1 MADVSGRQRNRQ
13 TSEFQLEE
21 LEPRVLFSADLPMA
35 VLGSVS
41 LDAVTQASV
50 VGEHTQVSTSTN
62 DNIHAGNTALT
73 SVTELVIIDSGVSD
87 VDAMLVDLGLRS
99 NVNQHVMILEDS
111 ARDATAALT
120 QLSDVLANFH
130 GLQAVHLISHGGAG
144 ELVLGGERVDTVDLL
159 ANAAIIDNWRS
170 ALAPGAD
177 LLVYGCDVA
186 SGSSGQAFVETL
198 SLLSGADVAASNN
211 LTGGEQAG
219 GDWTFEVQHG
229 NIQHSVAFSDSLQ
242 QDYQASF
249 ASYAVTNLND
259 NGIGSFR
266 FGINQANASGDDYV
280 ISFDVSGTILLDSHL
295 PAITDAITIDG
306 GTAAAFDVPLVILD
320 GRNISAAGSGGD
332 GGIQLLAG
340 SDGSVVRGLAI
351 VNFPQHGIDILDS
364 GGHTIESNFVGTDDT
379 NALGNQFMGINLQ
392 NSANNVIGGTGK
404 GNVISGNLMSG
415 ISISGVNSTGN
426 TIEGNYVGTDSSGLV
441 PMGNGHH
448 GIEFDSVASNNT
460 VGGLLPSG
468 ANTIR
473 FNEGAGIALSD
484 RDSANNTHQ
493 FNTISDNGGL
503 ESELNSEGFIL
514 NDSNAVGA
522 IPNDLIAT
530 STKGGGLSINSDGG
544 NDTYV
549 LAEDGVSILGSL
561 NTLSVEIDVALR
573 GGTGSNLFYYDSPGT
588 INDFRILVSSQGRV
602 FAQIDNNVNF
612 FATTADAILVNDG
625 VRRTIA
631 LTWDGVTGDLS
642 LYINGKFQQQ
652 FTDAD
657 NIYTLANDGTLVL
670 GNDQPTHQGGA
681 RPALAAD
688 IELYQVRVFNEVRT
702 ENQLAAS
709 YGSELPFNEDGMVAQ
724 WTFDNLS
731 SEGVI
736 TDSVAGNNLTVG
748 HILQPGFTPSEASLT
763 FELDENVLD
772 GTLVGEV
779 SGIDAERNAL
789 IASLLADDPDLKY
802 NAETDKFYKVNDNSF
817 TAAGASA
824 SAQSLI
830 LNDVNGQLVTIR
842 DAAENNFITHLVA
855 SLGGSV
861 WIGATDT
868 AVEGEWR
875 WGESGIEADLFWSGT
890 EDGYAVDGA
899 YNNWHV
905 GSQPNQLG
913 EEDAARLDTTTGRWF
928 DARANDF
935 FHYIAEWNADDVLDT
950 SQALSYAIAS
960 QTVAGAFSIDSNRGK
975 ITVADGALL
984 DFESN
989 STHTLSVHTTDVD
1002 NNTFEESFLVS
1013 LNDQTE
1019 STNGPTDISSGI
1031 ELNMDGGND
1040 SYLRTDNGSAI
1051 FGGLTQLTLESRFA
1065 ITPSN
1070 VVYTSLF
1077 SYEASGNTN
1086 EVRLGI
1092 LSDGRL
1098 SFQIDGQSAIA
1109 SNSMVGLLDG
1119 ELHHISLSWDNTNGD
1134 VAIYVDG
1141 KLFDSL
1147 TGIAVGSELTQFPGT
1162 LILGQ
1167 DQTSANFDFSA
1178 NRAFS
1183 STLYDVRIW
1192 DTVRSQ
1198 ADIQLNFQNKF
1209 DSSSL
1214 PTGLIANWQ
1223 MDGFNSAGDVV
1234 DIVSGNNLS
1243 VGHATGTGFIA
1254 STPVGELHISE
1265 SALSQDSVG
1274 FVVPTY
1280 PPIISNVV
1288 SDGQF
1293 LEVADPGGA
1302 QAIPDGGSIGDWLV
1316 SGDGVKLI
1324 GSEFESPDGGGRSVS
1339 LSDSDG
1345 SISQT
1350 LTTVAGQQYQVVFE
1364 VAGDFSGGDTVKNL
1378 RVSASGQSSDITFVE
1393 GDNWSL
1399 ANMGWENRSLTFTAT
1414 NSTTQISFSTMD
1426 INGTSFGPAVGN
1438 IRVSEVPQA
1447 ISVILNNDSTL
1458 SYDAATNKFYRF
1470 VNTPSHFDVAL
1481 SAATTSALNGVS
1493 GQLVTIDSSHE
1504 NEIIRQFARDSGNQ
1518 IWLGAS
1524 DETTD
1529 SEWHW
1534 LDGTVESDEIFWVG
1548 GRDGGAV
1555 NGLYAVSL
1563 GLSDNAEEFYLRLG
1577 STGGW
1582 FDAPGNINYA
1592 YVVEWDASDVLSG
1605 STYSLV
1611 DASGNFEISS
1621 HSGEITVASSNT
1633 LDFETARFHDVDV
1646 TVTDAAGN
1654 SFVEVLSIAVD
1665 NVIDQGFSLPGAQ
1678 SIDEDLPLEFSSG
1691 NMNAVTVTNN
1701 SGTSDT
1707 QLQVVLLVNDGAL
1720 MLSQTT
1726 ELSISEGSNGSS
1738 SLTIQGTESALNAA
1752 LEGMVFTPDENFNGA
1767 VTLNVTTSST
1777 SGEEQTSGSVDISV
1791 TSVNDAPDDVALADP
1806 TGTNL
1811 LSNGSFE
1818 TNSGNANTST
1828 GGTGVTVSQW
1838 TPLGGEGLLVWN
1850 NFDAGGPGAASEGL
1864 ANLVLNV
1871 QTGINGLAQSVA
1883 TVANQAYVVSVDF
1896 SNINTDPSS
1905 EVEVYWRGDLIG
1917 TITQSAVAWQT
1928 HSFVV
1933 TGSGGS
1939 DELRFVETE
1948 NNNSIGSALLDNVRL
1963 VAENTPTVTVDENA
1977 ATGTVVAFAGASD
1990 VDTSPVDTRTFTLTE
2005 DAGNRFEIDP
2015 ITGVISV
2022 AGGSPLDFEA
2032 ETSHSISVRVSDL
2045 AAEFHEENFVIDVV
2059 DVDEAPRDIL
2069 VLAGSNLI
2077 SNSSFESNTVGWT
2090 LSGAVERTDIDSTPS
2105 DGVFSLTFNNQEQA
2119 NMGLAT
2125 TAIATE
2131 IGKTYTVVF
2140 EAGSFGGFRESMSL
2154 QFIATGSTVLI
2165 DQTVTD
2171 IGSNPGTNAS
2181 YQYTFVADSST
2192 TVISLTDTSVNTIN
2206 VDINFDN
2213 IRAFEVDPT
2222 RTMSVAENA
2231 ASSTFVAQVFSTAQ
2245 DESETITYSLID
2257 DASGRFSIDA
2267 TTGEISVANGLLLD
2281 HEADSSHD
2289 IIVGSTDAGGSL
2301 TTSDTFTVNVIDIN
2315 DALVFSTNVHI
2326 ENHSF
2331 EAQLLNN
2338 GQPVGFTTDWTTTGA
2353 STGTWNPA
2361 SSVYSGEAPDGQNV
2375 GFIDEVG
2382 AFSQTTMALFTPDT
2396 DYQLT
2401 VAIGDAISPVE
2412 TNAWQIRLYAGD
2424 QLLGAASND
2433 DVNPADDTFTD
2444 VSLTLTSAQLA
2455 MFSVNYGEN
2464 LRVEIFDA
2472 GTSDN
2477 LHFDNVRLTQT
2488 SGGITTP
2495 TVTYIEDGAAVN
2507 LDENLRVFDEE
2518 LSTVDGFDG
2527 VTLNLVR
2534 NGGANNDDVF
2544 SATGNLL
2551 LNAGSLELS
2560 STVVGSYS
2568 NTQGELT
2575 LSFVAGVSNAQV
2587 NEVMQSIA
2595 YSNNNDVPPL
2605 NVQIDWTFREATT
2618 GAQSSGGVEQAVA
2631 STMVDI
2637 IATNDAA
2644 TASNLNAAE
2653 TYTEG
2658 TVLDL
2663 TDIIVTDVDSAT
2675 VTASLTLSDVAAG
2688 TLNTGT
2694 SGSVSSTF
2702 VNGVWS
2708 ASGAIADV
2716 NVLLAGVSFTPAA
2729 NYNSN
2734 FTVVTN
2740 VDDGVATALTGSK
2753 LFTGIA
2759 VNDAP
2764 TAANNTVATNEDTEY
2779 NFAVADFAFSD
2790 IDGDSLT
2797 SVRITTLETVGTL
2810 QLYGTDVILNQ
2821 VISATD
2827 IDAGGLSFVPNLN
2840 QSGISYDS
2848 FAFLVNDG
2856 LSDSMTSYTMMLDVL
2871 EVSDAPSLLVIS
2883 NSTVQENTNTQDGF
2897 SIGTLSSSDADTA
2910 DTFIYSVLSGLD
2922 AAVFSIGGVNSN
2934 ELILTNGVVNFESK
2948 SLYSVTIRVTDSAGL
2963 THDQVLEINVINV
2976 NEVPVITSQAT
2987 VNTDE
2992 NQTSVSTVQSSDVDG
3007 GSLTYSISGGIDA
3020 ELFSINASSGEL
3032 NFIVAPDHETKD
3044 LFQVQVTVTDAG
3056 GLTGE
3061 QVLSVRV
3068 NDVNEAPTILDSEFK
3083 ITDRFVGVIGQ
3094 LEATDPDSGE
3104 QLVFQLVTES
3114 VVSTLDTVVLSD
3126 EGELSIRG
3134 AHDGTY
3140 QFEVKVVDSMGLED
3154 RATLTLRI
3162 VAELEVNVVEFIE
3175 LTPTESEE
3183 PNPEPEQLV
3192 TPSIAK
3198 AEPEPEPESTVSVSS
3213 QVDKVQE
3220 PQIDGAQTAD
3230 SDTIAATVNIPVFD
3244 PFFETIDD
3252 DRNEVGTDVSS
3263 ELSRSYK
3270 VSSRVIVE
3278 LLTDTQ
3284 SNDQPDL
3291 LGSMMSMFSGSTAPL
3306 TFSFDLIDKLDKIR
3320 TDAEILEKEDTLKQ
3334 SLVFA
3339 SGTVV
3344 TATLSV
3350 GFATWL
3356 IQSGLLVASA
3366 MSTTPLWRGMDPMP
3380 ILMAGSDVD
3389 VEGFNASSDSVKNV
3403 DSHERTPR
3411 VPRN

>member
-1 MADVSGRQRNRQ
+1 MAKAPGKQRNRQ

-35 VLGSVS
+35 VFGSVAIA
-41 LDAVTQASV
+41 DVTQAPVVSEQTQAPSSV
-50 VGEHTQVSTSTN
+50 S
-62 DNIHAGNTALT
+62 DNIYSSDT
-73 SVTELVIIDSGVSD
+73 SQTSITELVIIDSGVSD
-87 VDAMLVDLGLRS
+87 VDSMLSDFGLHS
-99 NVNQHVMILEDS
+99 NVNQQVVILDES
-111 ARDATAALT
+111 AHNATTALT
-120 QLSDVLANFH
+120 QLSDVLANFQ

-177 LLVYGCDVA
+177 FLVYGCDVA
-186 SGSSGQAFVETL
+186 SGPSGQAFVETL
-198 SLLSGADVAASNN
+198 SLLSGADVAASSN
-211 LTGGEQAG
+211 LTGSEQAG
-219 GDWTFEVQHG
+219 GDWTFEVQRG
-229 NIQHSVAFSDSLQ
+229 DIQHSVAFSDSLQ
-242 QDYQASF
+242 QDYQATF

-259 NGIGSFR
+259 DGVGSFR
-266 FGINQANASGDDYV
+266 FGINEANASDDDYV
-280 ISFDVSGTILLDSHL
+280 ISFDVSGTILLNSHL
-295 PAITDAITIDG
+295 PAITDTITIDG
-306 GTAAAFDVPLVILD
+306 GAVAQLGSPLVILD
-320 GRNISAAGSGGD
+320 GRNISAVGSGGD

-351 VNFPQHGIDILDS
+351 VNFPQHGIDISDS
-364 GGHTIESNFVGTDDT
+364 GGHTIESNFIGTDGT
-379 NALGNQFMGINLQ
+379 NVLGNQFMGINLQ
-392 NSANNVIGGTGK
+392 DSANNVIGGIGK
-404 GNVISGNLMSG
+404 GNVISGNLISG
-415 ISISGVNSTGN
+415 ISISGANSTGN

-441 PMGNGHH
+441 AMGNGHH

-473 FNEGAGIALSD
+473 FNEGAGITLSE
-484 RDSANNTHQ
+484 RDSANNTRQ

-503 ESELNSEGFIL
+503 ESELSSEGFIL

-522 IPNDLIAT
+522 VPSDLKAAAT
-530 STKGGGLSINSDGG
+530 QGGGLSINSDGG
-544 NDTYV
+544 DDTYV
-549 LAEDGVSILGSL
+549 LADDDAAIFGSL
-561 NTLSVEIDVALR
+561 NSLTIEMDVALR
-573 GGTGSNLFYYDSPGT
+573 GGGSKNLVWYGAPGGAV
-588 INDFRILVSSQGRV
+588 DFRVLYNATGGLFV
-602 FAQIDNNVNF
+602 QINNNPNIF
-612 FATTADAILVNDG
+612 STQTTADGIPLNDG
-625 VRRTIA
+625 VRRTLT
-631 LTWDGVTGDLS
+631 LTWDGVAGDLS
-642 LYINGKFQQQ
+642 LYINGKFQQS

-657 NIYTLANDGTLVL
+657 NIHTLPTDGVLVF
-670 GNDQPTHQGGA
+670 GSDQPMNPGGA
-681 RPALAAD
+681 RPLLAAD
-688 IELYQVRVFNEVRT
+688 IDLYQVRIFNEVRT

-748 HILQPGFTPSEASLT
+748 HNPQSGFTPSEASLT
-763 FELDENVLD
+763 FELDENALD

-779 SGIDAERNAL
+779 SGVDTERSVL
-789 IASLLADDPDLKY
+789 IGSLLADDPDLKY

-817 TAAGASA
+817 TASGASA
-824 SAQSLI
+824 SAQSLL

-842 DAAENNFITHLVA
+842 DAAENNFITELVT

-861 WIGATDT
+861 WIGATDAT
-868 AVEGEWR
+868 VEGEWR
-875 WGESGIEADLFWSGT
+875 WGESGIEADLFWSGV

-899 YNNWHV
+899 YNNWDA
-905 GSQPNQLG
+905 GSQPNQLS

-935 FHYIAEWNADDVLDT
+935 HHYIAEWNADDVLDT

-960 QTVAGAFSIDSNRGK
+960 QTVAGAFSIDSSRGK

-984 DFESN
+984 DFETN
-989 STHTLSVHTTDVD
+989 STHTLSVRTTDVD

-1013 LNDQTE
+1013 LNDQAE

-1040 SYLRTDNGSAI
+1040 AYLRTDNGSAI
-1051 FGGLTQLTLESRFA
+1051 FGGLTQLTLESRFSV
-1065 ITPSN
+1065 TPSD
-1070 VVYTSLF
+1070 VIYTPIF
-1077 SYEASGNTN
+1077 SYEASGNAN

-1098 SFQIDGQSAIA
+1098 SFQIDGQSAITN
-1109 SNSMVGLLDG
+1109 NSLAELLDG

-1141 KLFDSL
+1141 LFFESL
-1147 TGIAVGSELTQFPGT
+1147 TSIAVGSELTQFPGT

-1167 DQTSANFDFSA
+1167 DQTSADFDFPA

-1183 STLYDVRIW
+1183 GTLYDVRIW
-1192 DTVRSQ
+1192 DTVRSH
-1198 ADIQLNFQNKF
+1198 ADIQLNLQNKF

-1223 MDGFNSAGDVV
+1223 MDGFNAAGDVV
-1234 DIVSGNNLS
+1234 DIVSGNNLR
-1243 VGHATGTGFIA
+1243 VGHATGTDFTA
-1254 STPVGELHISE
+1254 STPVGDLHISG

-1274 FVVPTY
+1274 FVLPSY
-1280 PPIISNVV
+1280 PPITSNVV

-1302 QAIPDGGSIGDWLV
+1302 QVIPDGGSIGDWTV
-1316 SGDGVKLI
+1316 SGNGVSLI
-1324 GSEFESPDGGGRSVS
+1324 GSDFESPDGGGRSVS

-1378 RVSASGQSSDITFVE
+1378 RVSASGQSSDIAIVE

-1426 INGTSFGPAVGN
+1426 VNGTSFGPAVGN
-1438 IRVSEVPQA
+1438 IRVTEVPQA

-1529 SEWHW
+1529 GEWHW
-1534 LDGTVESDEIFWVG
+1534 LDGTVESDEIFWTG

-1555 NGLYAVSL
+1555 NGLYAASL
-1563 GLSDNAEEFYLRLG
+1563 GLSDSADEFYLRMG
-1577 STGGW
+1577 STGSW

-1592 YVVEWDASDVLSG
+1592 YVVEWDASDVLSS

-1611 DASGNFEISS
+1611 DASANFEISS

-1633 LDFETARFHDVDV
+1633 LNLETARFHDVDV

-1654 SFVEVLSIAVD
+1654 SFAETLSITVD
-1665 NVIDQGFSLPGAQ
+1665 NVIGPGLSLPGAQ
-1678 SIDEDLPLEFSSG
+1678 NIDEDQPLEFSSG
-1691 NMNAVTVTNN
+1691 NTNAITVTKNT
-1701 SGTSDT
+1701 GTSDT
-1707 QLQVVLLVNDGAL
+1707 QLQVVLLVNDGTL

-1738 SLTIQGTESALNAA
+1738 SLTIQGTESALNAV
-1752 LEGMVFTPDENFNGA
+1752 LDGMMFTPDENFNGA
-1767 VTLNVTTSST
+1767 VTLNVTTSLT

-1791 TSVNDAPDDVALADP
+1791 ASVNDAPDDVALANP

-1838 TPLGGEGLLVWN
+1838 TPIGGEGLLVWN
-1850 NFDAGGPGAASEGL
+1850 NFDAGGPGAASEGQ

-1871 QTGINGLAQSVA
+1871 QSGINGLAQSVT
-1883 TVANQAYVVSVDF
+1883 TVADQSYVVSFDF

-1905 EVEVYWRGDLIG
+1905 EVEVYWRGELIG
-1917 TITQSAVAWQT
+1917 TITQSVVAWQT

-1939 DELRFVETE
+1939 DELRFVETA
-1948 NNNSIGSALLDNVRL
+1948 NNNSTGSALLDNVRL

-1977 ATGTVVAFAGASD
+1977 AVGTVVAFAGASD
-1990 VDTSPVDTRTFTLTE
+1990 VDISPVDTRTFTLTE

-2032 ETSHSISVRVSDL
+2032 GTSHSITVRVTDS
-2045 AAEFHEENFVIDVV
+2045 AAGLYEENFVIDVV
-2059 DVDEAPRDIL
+2059 DVDEAPREIL

-2077 SNSSFESNTVGWT
+2077 SNSSFESNTDGWN
-2090 LSGAVERTDIDSTPS
+2090 LSGAVSRGNMFSTPS
-2105 DGVFSLTFNNQEQA
+2105 DGEYSLIFSNMQQA
-2119 NMGLAT
+2119 NTGVAST
-2125 TAIATE
+2125 SIATE

-2154 QFIATGSTVLI
+2154 QFMATGSTILI
-2165 DQTVTD
+2165 DQTVAD
-2171 IGSNPGTNAS
+2171 VGSNPASNAS
-2181 YQYTFVADSST
+2181 YQYTFVADSAT
-2192 TVISLTDTSVNTIN
+2192 TVISLADTSSNTLN
-2206 VDINFDN
+2206 VDISFDN

-2231 ASSTFVAQVFSTAQ
+2231 ASSTLVAQVFSTAQ
-2245 DESETITYSLID
+2245 DESESITYSLID

-2267 TTGEISVANGLLLD
+2267 ATGDISVANGFLLD

-2289 IIVGSTDAGGSL
+2289 IIVGSTDAGGGL
-2301 TTSDTFTVNVIDIN
+2301 TTSDTFTVNVIDVN
-2315 DALVFSTNVHI
+2315 DAPVFSTNVHI

-2331 EAQLLNN
+2331 EVDVLNDRE
-2338 GQPVGFTTDWTTTGA
+2338 FMFSATAWTTTG
-2353 STGTWNPA
+2353 SSSGTWNPA
-2361 SSVYSGEAPDGQNV
+2361 SSVYSGEAPEGQNV
-2375 GFIDEVG
+2375 GFIDSIG
-2382 AFSQTTMALFTPDT
+2382 TFSQTTMALFTPDT

-2401 VAIGDAISPVE
+2401 VAIGDSSTPSE
-2412 TNAWQIRLYAGD
+2412 TDAWEIRLYAGD
-2424 QLLGAASND
+2424 QLLGTASND
-2433 DVNPADDTFTD
+2433 DVNPANDTFAD
-2444 VSLTLTSAQLA
+2444 VPLTLTSAQLT
-2455 MFSVNYGEN
+2455 MFSANYGEN

-2472 GTSDN
+2472 GTSDS

-2488 SGGITTP
+2488 SPDITTP

-2507 LDENLRVFDEE
+2507 LDENLRVFDQE
-2518 LSTVDGFDG
+2518 LSTVDDFDG

-2534 NGGANNDDVF
+2534 NGGAISDDVF

-2568 NTQGELT
+2568 NTLGELT
-2575 LSFVAGVSNAQV
+2575 LSFSTGVSNAQI

-2605 NVQIDWTFREATT
+2605 SVQIDWTFREATA
-2618 GAQSSGGVEQAVA
+2618 GAQGSGGVEQAVA

-2663 TDIIVTDVDSAT
+2663 ADIIITDADSAT

-2688 TLNTGT
+2688 TLSTGT

-2708 ASGAIADV
+2708 ASGDVTDV
-2716 NVLLAGVSFTPAA
+2716 NALLAGISFTPAE
-2729 NYNSN
+2729 NFNSN
-2734 FTVVTN
+2734 FTILTR
-2740 VDDGVATALTGSK
+2740 VDDGGAAVSTGSK
-2753 LFTGIA
+2753 AFSGVA
-2759 VNDAP
+2759 VNYAP
-2764 TAANNTVATNEDTEY
+2764 T
-2779 NFAVADFAFSD
+2779 
-2790 IDGDSLT
+2790 
-2797 SVRITTLETVGTL
+2797 
-2810 QLYGTDVILNQ
+2810 
-2821 VISATD
+2821 
-2827 IDAGGLSFVPNLN
+2827 
-2840 QSGISYDS
+2840 
-2848 FAFLVNDG
+2848 
-2856 LSDSMTSYTMMLDVL
+2856 
-2871 EVSDAPSLLVIS
+2871 LLAIS
-2883 NSTVQENTNTQDGF
+2883 NSTVQENTDTSGGF
-2897 SIGTLSSSDADTA
+2897 SIGTLTSTDADPG
-2910 DTFIYSVLSGLD
+2910 DTFTYSVLSGLD
-2922 AAVFSIGGVNSN
+2922 AAVFSIGGVNSD
-2934 ELILTNGVVNFESK
+2934 ELILTDTVIDFESQ
-2948 SLYSVTIRVTDSAGL
+2948 SLYSVTIRVTDAAGL
-2963 THDQVLEINVINV
+2963 THDQVL
-2976 NEVPVITSQAT
+2976 
-2987 VNTDE
+2987 
-2992 NQTSVSTVQSSDVDG
+2992 
-3007 GSLTYSISGGIDA
+3007 
-3020 ELFSINASSGEL
+3020 
-3032 NFIVAPDHETKD
+3032 
-3044 LFQVQVTVTDAG
+3044 
-3056 GLTGE
+3056 
-3061 QVLSVRV
+3061 SVRV
-3068 NDVNEAPTILDSEFK
+3068 EDVNEAPVILDSEFE
-3083 ITDRFVGVIGQ
+3083 ISTEFEGVIGQ
-3094 LEATDPDSGE
+3094 IDATDPDTGD
-3104 QLVFQLVTES
+3104 QLSFQLVTQNP
-3114 VVSTLDTVVLSD
+3114 VSELDRVTLNSDGVLST
-3126 EGELSIRG
+3126 GG
-3134 AHDGTY
+3134 ADAGTY
-3140 QFEVKVVDSMGLED
+3140 QFQVKVIDSRGLED
-3154 RATLTLRI
+3154 SATLTLRVELI
-3162 VAELEVNVVEFIE
+3162 ETGAAAPELEVPVIVFI
-3175 LTPTESEE
+3175 
-3183 PNPEPEQLV
+3183 
-3192 TPSIAK
+3192 
-3198 AEPEPEPESTVSVSS
+3198 EPEPEPEPEPETTESENTVPPSEQVVTPTSPTTEEPTVSTSS
-3213 QVDKVQE
+3213 QVDNVQE
-3220 PQIDGAQTAD
+3220 LSIDGAQRTNG
-3230 SDTIAATVNIPVFD
+3230 DTIDAVLNIPIFG
-3244 PFFETIDD
+3244 FFSEAIDV
-3252 DRNEVGTDVSS
+3252 DRNGNNESRETLRSSSVSPRAIVDLLIDTLSS
-3263 ELSRSYK
+3263 EQRNLSGS
-3270 VSSRVIVE
+3270 
-3278 LLTDTQ
+3278 LTAT
-3284 SNDQPDL
+3284 
-3291 LGSMMSMFSGSTAPL
+3291 MSMFSGSTAPL
-3306 TFSFDLIDKLDKIR
+3306 SFSIDLIHKFDQFR
-3320 TDAEILEKEDTLKQ
+3320 SEAENSDAEVELKQ
-3334 SLVFA
+3334 NFIHA
-3339 SGTVV
+3339 TGTAVS
-3344 TATLSV
+3344 ATLSV

-3356 IQSGLLVASA
+3356 IQSGLLMASA
-3366 MSTTPLWRGMDPMP
+3366 ISSTPLWRGIDPMP
-3380 ILMAGSDVD
+3380 ILMAGSGVKDD
-3389 VEGFNASSDSVKNV
+3389 GFG
-3403 DSHERTPR
+3403 TPTK
-3411 VPRN
+3411 